1 MIHHLHALTHACTH
15 SLTHS
20 LFAHSLAHS
29 LVHSINHLF
38 IDSFTHLS
46 TLIIHSFIQVLFK
59 LKLCG
64 EADLA
69 DLAYIL
75 HVLNLNSSQ
84 FLYMCIVAG
93 CDFLPN
99 IKGIGIHRASQVV
112 TRKDFLNEIGNLR
125 NAPSDYCNGFKQA
138 RAVFKH
144 QAIYDLDSKSV
155 RPLTAWESGEDEAQF
170 SFACGEYPLI
180 NN

>member
-1 MIHHLHALTHACTH
+1 MDRFTNLTH
-15 SLTHS
+15 
-20 LFAHSLAHS
+20 
-29 LVHSINHLF
+29 
-38 IDSFTHLS
+38 
-46 TLIIHSFIQVLFK
+46 LIIIIIIIFIIIFIQVLVK
-59 LKLCG
+59 LKLSG
-64 EADLA
+64 LANLA

-75 HVLNLNSSQ
+75 HALNLDSSQ

-112 TRKDFLNEIGNLR
+112 TRKDFLHELGSHR
-125 NAPSDYCNGFKQA
+125 YAPSDYCKGFKQA
-138 RAVFKH
+138 CAVFKH
-144 QAIYDLDSKSV
+144 QVIYDLQSKRV

-170 SFACGEYPLI
+170 SMACGEYPLL